1 MSRQLS
7 AHTSQLISHG
17 SISDPVSDAQGEH
30 CLLRTRAIV
39 IVGLQFVA
47 GMNSKAQRQEQLR
60 QRLERVLER
69 MAEAAVRANRR
80 PDDVKLVAV
89 SKTHPAEIIREAI
102 VAGVTDLGENR
113 VQEAEA
119 KIPEV
124 GRQAAR
130 WHLIGHLQSNKARR
144 AVELFDVIHSLDSAA
159 LARRLD
165 RACGEMGREEL
176 PVLIQIDLGQEATKS
191 GSAESEV
198 PEIIDAIRQSQRLRL
213 TGLMTLPP
221 YFDDPEQ
228 ARPFFRRLRELRD
241 ELRAQGVFGESSG
254 ELSMGMTHDYEVAI
268 EEGATMVRVGTAIFG
283 ARESK
288 TQD

>member
-1 MSRQLS
+1 
-7 AHTSQLISHG
+7 
-17 SISDPVSDAQGEH
+17 
-30 CLLRTRAIV
+30 
-39 IVGLQFVA
+39 
-47 GMNSKAQRQEQLR
+47 MNSKAQRQEQLR
-60 QRLERVLER
+60 QRLERVHER

-130 WHLIGHLQSNKARR
+130 WHLIGHLQSNKVRR

-165 RACGEMGREEL
+165 RACGEVGREEL

-191 GSAESEV
+191 GAAESEL